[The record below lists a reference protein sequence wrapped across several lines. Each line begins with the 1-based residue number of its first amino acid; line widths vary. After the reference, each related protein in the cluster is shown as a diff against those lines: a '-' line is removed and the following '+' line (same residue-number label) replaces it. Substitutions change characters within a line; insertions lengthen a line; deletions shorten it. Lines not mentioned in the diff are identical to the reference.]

1 MARKLKSVSQFASGS
16 AFTEAQLRWFI
27 FNAASNGMEQAG
39 AIARLGRRVYLDE
52 DGFDRW
58 LRSQNPTLQTVTE
71 VRTALQYAV
80 P

>member
-1 MARKLKSVSQFASGS
+1 MTRKLKSVSQFASGS

-27 FNAASNGMEQAG
+27 FNSASNGMEHAG

-58 LRSQNPTLQTVTE
+58 VRLQNPTLQIIAE
-71 VRTALQYAV
+71 AGA
-80 P
+80 